1 MYSIKIG
8 ILKEG
13 KIPID
18 NRVPLTPS
26 DAQLLKIK
34 YPEIDICCQ
43 ASQIRCFNDE
53 EYENAGIEI
62 VDDLSSCDLILGIKE
77 VSVKDLIP
85 QKTYMFFSHTIKE
98 QPYNRKLIQEI
109 VKKRITLIDYE
120 CLTNQIGQRILAF
133 GRFAGI
139 VGAYNS
145 ILIIGKKFNYFN
157 LKLAH
162 KCFDYSDMQ
171 KEYLKVKLP
180 PVKIVLTGRGKVGKG
195 VIEVLEGM
203 SIRRVDHQEFIYK
216 EFNYPVYIRII
227 HQDYNERIDGLKFEK
242 EDFYSNPTKYRSK
255 FLKYAHSAD
264 ILIAGAFW
272 DPKAPPLFQRKDILD
287 DEFKIKV
294 VADITCDINGS
305 IPSTKRSSSIDDPVY
320 DYNANDDKVYPP
332 FTNEHYITVM
342 AVDNLPSELPVD
354 ASKYFSNILSTEVL
368 PNYIKIDRQGIISGA
383 TITKNGE
390 LTANFKYLRD
400 YVGSLE

>member
-1 MYSIKIG
+1 MYSTKIG

-34 YPEIDICCQ
+34 YPEIDVCCQ
-43 ASQIRCFNDE
+43 SSQIRCIKDE

-62 VDDLSSCDLILGIKE
+62 VDDLSSCELILGIKE
-77 VSVKDLIP
+77 VAVEDLIP
-85 QKTYMFFSHTIKE
+85 DKTYMFFSHTIKK

-120 CLTNQIGQRILAF
+120 CLTNQMGQRILAF

-139 VGAYNS
+139 VGAYNA
-145 ILIIGKKFNYFN
+145 ILIIGKKFGYFN
-157 LKLAH
+157 LKPAH
-162 KCFDYSDMQ
+162 KCFDYVDMQ
-171 KEYLKVKLP
+171 REYLKVKLP
-180 PVKIVLTGRGKVGKG
+180 PVKIVLTGSGKVGKG
-195 VIEVLEGM
+195 GVEVLDGM
-203 SIRRVDHQEFIYK
+203 NIRRVDYQEFLCK
-216 EFNYPVYIRII
+216 EFNYPVYTRIYN
-227 HQDYNERIDGLKFEK
+227 QDYYERIDGLEFEK
-242 EDFYSNPTKYRSK
+242 IDFYSKPKNYRSK
-255 FLKYAHSAD
+255 FLKYAHTAD

-272 DPKAPPLFQRKDILD
+272 NPEAPRLFQLKDMLD
-287 DEFKIKV
+287 DKFKIKV

-320 DYNANDDKVYPP
+320 DYNADDDKVYPP
-332 FTNEHYITVM
+332 FTNEHNITVM
-342 AVDNLPSELPVD
+342 AVDNLPSELPLD
-354 ASKYFSNILSTEVL
+354 ASKHFSNRLSTEVL
-368 PNYIKIDRQGIISGA
+368 PHYMENDPEGLIAKA
-383 TITKNGE
+383 TITENGQ
-390 LTANFKYLRD
+390 LTGIYKYLQD